1 MEAAMEHEARLTQ
14 NDIQVAHEQRSLDL
28 EEPLY
33 GLAPE
38 PGEGGPASVNDPN
51 QPSVEAPVEEPESEF
66 DDRVN
71 MTWGIVFGG
80 VILLVIIVAVLY
92 LGIGSTYS
100 SQPFT
105 TYPVK

>member
-1 MEAAMEHEARLTQ
+1 MEHEARLTQ
-14 NDIQVAHEQRSLDL
+14 NDIQVAHELRALDV

-38 PGEGGPASVNDPN
+38 PGGGGPSSVGDAS
-51 QPSVEAPVEEPESEF
+51 QPTVEAPVEEPESEF

-71 MTWGIVFGG
+71 MTWGIVLGG
-80 VILLVIIVAVLY
+80 VLLLAIIATVLILGV
-92 LGIGSTYS
+92 GNTYS

>member
-1 MEAAMEHEARLTQ
+1 MEHEARLRQ
-14 NDIQVAHEQRSLDL
+14 NDIQEAHELRALDE

-38 PGEGGPASVNDPN
+38 PGGGGPDSVGDPN
-51 QPSVEAPVEEPESEF
+51 QPTVEVPVEEPEGPY

-71 MTWGIVFGG
+71 MTWGIVLGG

-92 LGIGSTYS
+92 LGIGNTYS

>member
-1 MEAAMEHEARLTQ
+1 MEHEARLTQ
-14 NDIQVAHEQRSLDL
+14 NDIQRAHEARKLEV

-38 PGEGGPASVNDPN
+38 PGGGGPESVGDAN
-51 QPSVEAPVEEPESEF
+51 QPTVEAPVEEPEGPY

-71 MTWGIVFGG
+71 MTWGIVLGG

-92 LGIGSTYS
+92 LGVGNTYS

>member
-1 MEAAMEHEARLTQ
+1 MEHEARLRQ
-14 NDIQVAHEQRSLDL
+14 NNIQVAHELRALDL
-28 EEPLY
+28 AEPLY

-38 PGEGGPASVNDPN
+38 PGEGGPESVGDPN
-51 QPSVEAPVEEPESEF
+51 QPYVEAPVEEPESPY

-71 MTWGIVFGG
+71 MTWGIILGG
-80 VILLVIIVAVLY
+80 VLVLAIIVAVLY
-92 LGIGSTYS
+92 LGIGNTYS

>member
-1 MEAAMEHEARLTQ
+1 MEHEARLRQ
-14 NDIQVAHEQRSLDL
+14 NDIQVAHEQRSL
-28 EEPLY
+28 EVAEPLY

-38 PGEGGPASVNDPN
+38 PGEGGPESVNDPN
-51 QPSVEAPVEEPESEF
+51 QPSVEAPVEEPADEF

-71 MTWGIVFGG
+71 MTWGIVLGG
-80 VILLVIIVAVLY
+80 VLVLAIIVAVLY
-92 LGIGSTYS
+92 LGIGNTYS